1 MKKDDEINAL
11 LTRIDKLSQDITIY
25 HREINLLKSE
35 VKKLKGKSQTT
46 VHKEKNLYVSTA
58 PGIENFIGLK
68 LIHFVGIVTLIIG
81 LSIGVKYAIDIHLIS
96 AAMRVA
102 LAYAAGIIL
111 FFISQRLKK
120 KYELFS
126 MILFSGS
133 MATTY
138 FTTYAA
144 FEYYNLISAIPAF
157 CLMLGFTFL
166 TVYNSL
172 KYNRQEIAILG
183 LVGAYGIPFFVR
195 GNSDNVLALFSYIF
209 LINIGILII
218 SYKKYWIALTYISFF
233 TTWII
238 FLSWTVMHFGDTHL
252 YTQPLFGYL
261 FFFLFVVNSL
271 LFKIINRKNI
281 SSSDVIIVI
290 LDTVLF
296 YFALVLI
303 YYKGEIITPKNIT
316 LVFAIFYLL
325 AAVASKKTLPNSGIL
340 CNALYS
346 ISLTG
351 FIVFVAMQFNNLAV
365 TIIWVIMAVS
375 LFIIGMTDQ
384 NKFFRIMSILLF
396 AATLA
401 KLLLIDSMTFSS
413 IEKVFAYIFTGT
425 ILLVI
430 SFLYQKFK
438 KLIFKNT
445 DL

>member
-1 MKKDDEINAL
+1 MEKDDEINEL
-11 LTRIDKLSQDITIY
+11 LIRIDKLSREITKY
-25 HREINLLKSE
+25 HNEINLLKSE
-35 VKKLKGKSQTT
+35 VTRLKGKSQTPLN
-46 VHKEKNLYVSTA
+46 KEKNLYVSTA
-58 PGIENFIGLK
+58 PGFENFIGLK

-133 MATTY
+133 AATAY

-144 FEYYNLISAIPAF
+144 FEYYHLISAIPAF

-166 TVYNSL
+166 TVYNSI
-172 KYNRQEIAILG
+172 KYKRQEIAILG

-195 GNSDNVLALFSYIF
+195 GNSDNALALFSYIF

-238 FLSWTVMHFGDTHL
+238 FLSWTIMHFGDTHS
-252 YTQPLFGYL
+252 YSEVLFSYL
-261 FFFLFVVNSL
+261 FFFLFIANCL

-296 YFALVLI
+296 YFALVVI
-303 YYKGEIITPKNIT
+303 YYKGEMITPKNIT
-316 LVFAIFYLL
+316 LVFAIAYLL
-325 AAVASKKTLPNSGIL
+325 AAIASKKTLTNSGIL
-340 CNALYS
+340 SNALYS
-346 ISLTG
+346 ISL
-351 FIVFVAMQFNNLAV
+351 IALIAFVAMQFNNLTV

-375 LFIIGMTDQ
+375 LFIIGMMNQ

-396 AATLA
+396 AAILV